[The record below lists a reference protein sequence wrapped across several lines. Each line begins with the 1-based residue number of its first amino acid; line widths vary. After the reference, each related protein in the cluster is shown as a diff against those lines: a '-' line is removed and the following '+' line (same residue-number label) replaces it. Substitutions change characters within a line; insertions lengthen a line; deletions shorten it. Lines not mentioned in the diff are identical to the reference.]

1 MSTLVDLDA
10 HATLDV
16 CGDEKV
22 LPAGA
27 EAIAA
32 AIDAKPLEEDWYVSL
47 TLPNEDV
54 MEAYL
59 DKVGEPFT
67 LDVEVGKQYLVAAS
81 PPVDVALLKEILA
94 SFHAGDD
101 RWRDLAQWRV
111 PPPPKPAPAIERV
124 MGKWIFAIPVAITA
138 LIIFGQGRWAIA
150 AGLVALPIAFV
161 GIILSKMREVKAAAT
176 WTRGTARIVRSEQ
189 VMETRNDREVPAAR
203 IEFEYTVT
211 FDKYRGNRVSIG
223 EIVPGSPEV
232 AEALR
237 RYPMGGSATVYYDPR
252 NPQSAVL
259 ERDLP
264 QKFGII
270 WVLVAIVAVACLTG
284 AWWLVRPDA

>member
-1 MSTLVDLDA
+1 MSALVDAADS
-10 HATLDV
+10 ATLDV
-16 CGDEKV
+16 CGDERNV
-22 LPAGA
+22 STNA
-27 EAIAA
+27 EDIAR

-67 LDVEVGKQYLVAAS
+67 LDVEVGKQYLVAGS

-94 SFHAGDD
+94 SFLAGDG
-101 RWRDLAQWRV
+101 RWRDMAQWNV
-111 PPPPKPAPAIERV
+111 PPAPKPAPAIERLF
-124 MGKWIFAIPVAITA
+124 GKWILAIPVAVTA
-138 LIIFGQGRWAIA
+138 LIIFGEGRWAIA
-150 AGLVALPIAFV
+150 AGLVALPFAFAGV
-161 GIILSKMREVKAAAT
+161 ILSKLREVKAATT

-189 VMETRNDREVPAAR
+189 VMEKRNDREVPAAR

-232 AEALR
+232 AAALK
-237 RYPMGGSATVYYDPR
+237 RYPMGGSATVYYDPKK
-252 NPQSAVL
+252 PQSAVL

-264 QKFGII
+264 QKFGLI
-270 WVLVAIVAVACLTG
+270 WIMVAIVAVACLTG
-284 AWWLVRPDA
+284 AWYLVRPAG